1 MDGWETVLTCDNTD
15 GVTAP
20 LKCTYR
26 QQIGTIYSESTSESM
41 AIDSTVSET
50 ISAGLFDLF
59 GTDIGFSTTTSYD
72 WTHVSQQTMQEVVT
86 ITVEAEAYPGEQL
99 ILQQAIGKHKE
110 GRSRPSL
117 SVLPALCN

>member
-59 GTDIGFSTTTSYD
+59 STDIGFSTTTSYD
-72 WTHVSQQTMQEVVT
+72 WTQVSQQTFSKIPLEHLT
-86 ITVEAEAYPGEQL
+86 G
-99 ILQQAIGKHKE
+99 GG
-110 GRSRPSL
+110 GRGRR
-117 SVLPALCN
+117 